1 MADKPHKVGITKGD
15 AVLFDI
21 FLLVF
26 FLIITF
32 LSFNYNPRARS
43 IPLVLGIVGA
53 SMTFLQLLVD
63 TLPSV
68 RSKLRFISAGG
79 VWVDEDPFESKGKIH
94 ADPEKESEG
103 KGPPI
108 LPGKEDKSSAREWWG
123 VLRVALWF
131 GGFILLLVLTHYLI
145 AVGAF
150 VFLMTKLEGRESWMR
165 SAILGLCVVLGF
177 FMLFDILLQAQL

>member
-1 MADKPHKVGITKGD
+1 MADKPNKVGITRGD

-21 FLLVF
+21 VLLVF

-43 IPLVLGIVGA
+43 IPLALGIVGA
-53 SMTFLQLLVD
+53 FMTFLQLLVE

-79 VWVDEDPFESKGKIH
+79 IWVDEDPVASKDKIQSEQ
-94 ADPEKESEG
+94 EKGSDG
-103 KGPPI
+103 KGPH
-108 LPGKEDKSSAREWWG
+108 LLSGKEAKRGAREWWG
-123 VLRVALWF
+123 VLRVALWL
-131 GGFILLLVLTHYLI
+131 GGFILLFFLTQYLI

-165 SAILGLCVVLGF
+165 SAMLGLCVVLGF
-177 FMLFDILLQAQL
+177 FILFDILLQAQL